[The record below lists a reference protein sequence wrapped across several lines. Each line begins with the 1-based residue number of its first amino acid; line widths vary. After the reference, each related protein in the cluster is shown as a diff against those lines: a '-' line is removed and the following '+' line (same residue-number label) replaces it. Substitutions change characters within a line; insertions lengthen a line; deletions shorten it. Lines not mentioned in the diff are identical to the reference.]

1 MSLLFIE
8 DDVFEVLATAGDT
21 HLGGEDFDHRI
32 MQHFSELYRKN
43 TGTDVI
49 NNAKA
54 MGKLKKAVESAERT
68 LSGQQ
73 STRIEIEGFEGGK
86 DFSEA

>member
-1 MSLLFIE
+1 MMYLRYLLPRE
-8 DDVFEVLATAGDT
+8 
-21 HLGGEDFDHRI
+21 
-32 MQHFSELYRKN
+32 N
-43 TGTDVI
+43 TGTDVT
-49 NNAKA
+49 NNARA

-86 DFSEA
+86 DFSESLTRANFEEIYFGGRWGPLNGC